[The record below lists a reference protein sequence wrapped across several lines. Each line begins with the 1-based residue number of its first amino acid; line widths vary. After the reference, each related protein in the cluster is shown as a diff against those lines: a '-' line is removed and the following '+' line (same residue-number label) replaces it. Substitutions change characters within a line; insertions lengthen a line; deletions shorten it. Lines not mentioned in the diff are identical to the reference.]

1 MICSIQM
8 QDHGYLRVLNANL
21 QNSILL
27 GFGCLSVSGLRL
39 DTRESMNIVEFWSM
53 ALYCLFDFL
62 GPIRSQLFVFV
73 CDSSTTDA

>member
-1 MICSIQM
+1 MICSISIR
-8 QDHGYLRVLNANL
+8 DYDYPRVLNANFP
-21 QNSILL
+21 NSILL
-27 GFGCLSVSGLRL
+27 DFGCLSVSELRL
-39 DTRESMNIVEFWSM
+39 DTRESMNIVGFWSM

>member
-1 MICSIQM
+1 MICSIQT
-8 QDHGYLRVLNANL
+8 QDHGYLRVLSANL

-27 GFGCLSVSGLRL
+27 DFGCLSVSGLRL
-39 DTRESMNIVEFWSM
+39 DTRESMNIVM

-73 CDSSTTDA
+73 CDSSTIDA